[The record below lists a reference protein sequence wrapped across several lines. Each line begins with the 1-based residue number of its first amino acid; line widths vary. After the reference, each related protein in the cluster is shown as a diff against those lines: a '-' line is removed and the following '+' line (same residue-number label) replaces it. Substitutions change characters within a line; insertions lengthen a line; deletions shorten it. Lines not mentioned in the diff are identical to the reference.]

1 MQHLKDFLGDKLTK
15 QILED
20 EIGFKLKN
28 GVYELNNSPKDKVY
42 DVALDIFKIHYYFNA
57 FLAISETLGDE
68 ALNDF
73 FSNDIDLQCT
83 NNEEI
88 INKMKERKR
97 MKTESEGRDRMP
109 PDNNH
114 KHAKTSEPVDKNL
127 NVRNNFSSS
136 PTTVTF
142 GQYNSKIK
150 NDTLRTYHGDSIK
163 RQNSSTDT
171 NKNKPLNSP
180 KLTEQTDP
188 LLAKDK
194 EKDSGI
200 ITDRAN
206 LYQNKEMKINTN
218 QNNEIA
224 VKKNNAPQ
232 KPCGKYCGFFNDSD
246 RIICAFCMRII

>member
-1 MQHLKDFLGDKLTK
+1 MEPVDK
-15 QILED
+15 
-20 EIGFKLKN
+20 N
-28 GVYELNNSPKDKVY
+28 LNRV
-42 DVALDIFKIHYYFNA
+42 
-57 FLAISETLGDE
+57 
-68 ALNDF
+68 
-73 FSNDIDLQCT
+73 
-83 NNEEI
+83 
-88 INKMKERKR
+88 
-97 MKTESEGRDRMP
+97 KTESEDRDRDRIP

-114 KHAKTSEPVDKNL
+114 KHAKTPEPVDKNL

-136 PTTVTF
+136 PSTVTY

-150 NDTLRTYHGDSIK
+150 NDTLRTVHGDMFKS
-163 RQNSSTDT
+163 QNSSTDT

-200 ITDRAN
+200 ITDKAN

-224 VKKNNAPQ
+224 VKKNNTPQ
-232 KPCGKYCGFFNDSD
+232 KPCRFVHCGFLNDPD
-246 RIICAFCMRII
+246 KIVCAACMQIV